1 MKHLHLIAVALL
13 LAVLSA
19 CGAAQDIVYKDPEI
33 ARYKTG
39 NRVMLASGSLVSD
52 VVLIEMLKQGK
63 FVLAGTSSEA
73 PEEAKSAAAP
83 AAHGKAG
90 ATAAAPAPAKVAAA
104 PASEG
109 GYDYVFRVN
118 ALVYSYLP
126 ALNALGVR
134 YSFSVTTKTG
144 EIVYIRVIAG
154 GDLKTSIAGTFAEVA
169 SLLL

>member
-13 LAVLSA
+13 LAVLSG

-52 VVLIEMLKQGK
+52 VVMIEMLKQGK

-73 PEEAKSAAAP
+73 PAEAKPATAAAG
-83 AAHGKAG
+83 HGKAG
-90 ATAAAPAPAKVAAA
+90 AAAPAKVAAA